1 MKKVFKHLLWVV
13 PLILLITV
21 VSLAG
26 SAANARDADRTYHS
40 NIQNSIRVSSRNFQP
55 EQEIPVEFSCKG
67 RATSPHILWDNVPSG
82 ARSYVLVMMDWD
94 APFPNLRLFAVVHWV
109 LYNISQDVREIP
121 QGVSGEE
128 LADRRIE
135 AGLNMGGQPGY
146 VAPCPPFGM
155 HRYEFRVYALDVD
168 QIQPASGTKA
178 DIMKAMEGHILAYGE
193 LAGLRRP

>member
-1 MKKVFKHLLWVV
+1 MKRIFKHLLWVI

-26 SAANARDADRTYHS
+26 YAANARGADRSYHS
-40 NIQNSIRVSSRNFQP
+40 NIQNSIRVRSNNFQA

-67 RATSPHILWDNVPSG
+67 AAISPHIRWDDRPSG
-82 ARSYVLVMMDWD
+82 ARSYALVMMDWD

-109 LYNISQDVREIP
+109 LYNIPQDVREIP
-121 QGVSGEE
+121 QGVSTEE
-128 LADRRIE
+128 LATQSIE
-135 AGLNMGGQPGY
+135 AGWNMGGQPGY

-168 QIQPASGTKA
+168 RIQPASKTRA

-193 LAGLRRP
+193 LAGWRKP